1 MLQELADAEARA
13 QQGLASIPESS
24 KISAYQAWLGF
35 YNSFKS
41 KLRWTPAEL
50 VQQANYFSQTIGQS
64 SSSPLHFAALT
75 SRAHFIAFP
84 EFATAMSGFAIVIP
98 GMSFQLVHVCCAF
111 DGLVLTVAEVQ
122 LILR

>member
-24 KISAYQAWLGF
+24 KTSAYQAWLGF

-50 VQQANYFSQTIGQS
+50 VQQANYFSQTIGQFTF
-64 SSSPLHFAALT
+64 SPVRFATVIGRVLVCLRRSVSLT
-75 SRAHFIAFP
+75 SMHFL
-84 EFATAMSGFAIVIP
+84 S
-98 GMSFQLVHVCCAF
+98 SL
-111 DGLVLTVAEVQ
+111 L
-122 LILR
+122 